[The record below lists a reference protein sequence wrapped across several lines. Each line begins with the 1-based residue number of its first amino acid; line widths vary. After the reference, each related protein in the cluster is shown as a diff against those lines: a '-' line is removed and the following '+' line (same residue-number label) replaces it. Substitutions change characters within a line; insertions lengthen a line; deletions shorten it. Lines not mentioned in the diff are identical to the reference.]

1 MEKMNP
7 KNIGRNL
14 KFIMEALEINQ
25 SELAEKTGLTP
36 AAISQ
41 IINGNRLPSLD
52 SMVAIL
58 EVIPTNFERLCK

>member
-52 SMVAIL
+52 SMIAIL